1 MPTEDEIRWA
11 RVNKLFSA
19 TLALPKE
26 GRIAFLKRECGS
38 DIELLTKLRSLLA
51 ADDDGSVDL
60 DQIVGGIATEI
71 RTSADPTLL
80 EQRIGNYQ
88 LVELLGTGGMGNV
101 YLGRRIDEQFEHEVA
116 IKVLLTGKSN
126 SLFVERFRAERQV
139 LANLDHPNIA
149 KLLDGGETVDGLQ
162 FLVMEY
168 VHGEPIDSYCDKQRL
183 NVQQRLRL
191 FQKICLAVDYAHRN
205 LVVHRD
211 VKPANILVTDEGT
224 PKLLDFGI
232 AKVIDASGLHQSLT
246 LESQRMMTPDYASPE
261 QVRGEVVTTATDVY
275 SLGVLLYRLLC
286 GRGPYRVRSDL
297 PSGITRAIL
306 EDLPGKPSTMLTLP
320 DGGDNKQITGDEISK
335 KRRSSVARLE
345 RRLRGDLDNIALT
358 ALRKEPER
366 RYPSA
371 RALQLDIENYLSDK
385 PISARSDSVGY
396 RASKF
401 IQRHRV
407 GVAVTIASGL
417 GLIASAVQIVEQR
430 DRAETEAATAE
441 RVSEFLVSMLE
452 SSDPY
457 ERSAEVTAR
466 ALLDRGAK
474 QIDAELAG
482 QPLVSARLKITMAK
496 AYSSLGL
503 QNTAAALAREA
514 LDKLSGLRGN
524 DFDTANAYMIL
535 ANIEHEQENYVSAKA
550 MAESALVLYE
560 PLSAQDRTRL
570 ALAKVGL
577 SQTLMRLD
585 ETDEM
590 LLTAQQAVDI
600 LSEQHGNDHPHT
612 NLAVANL
619 SSIYNEMGDYGRAQ
633 ALAEQVVLW
642 MEGTYGETDI
652 LLAVPL
658 HSLGQIIWNQGDFKG
673 ANKIYERELK
683 ILENSLGENHPSLHG
698 VLRSLASN
706 QRKIGYA
713 AAAKA
718 YYERAIEI
726 LEKSESPALGKL
738 ADSYGDLGTLIM
750 DEGFLDEAEP
760 LIRRALELNQQ
771 IYGKGNSESA
781 FRLLHLGVLHKRRG
795 QYDQAREYLQ
805 QAVAA
810 TLSRYPDA
818 HRDVQIM
825 RMWLG
830 VNEGSAGRY
839 TEAREILETVVATLE
854 SNQGPDHPLVGQALS
869 ELANVNIGLEE
880 YEIADRH
887 LVRSLNILRSL
898 RDEWHP
904 DIEWV
909 LRLRATVHSKIGDDE
924 AAARLTAEADL
935 LLQGREKVSAEE
947 AKQSQDADF

>member
-1 MPTEDEIRWA
+1 MPTDDENRWT
-11 RVNKLFSA
+11 RINELFSA
-19 TLALPKE
+19 ALALPE
-26 GRIAFLKRECGS
+26 DTRTAFLQRECGS
-38 DIELLTKLRSLLA
+38 DVDLLTELQSLLA
-51 ADDDGSVDL
+51 ADEDGSVDL
-60 DQIVGGIATEI
+60 DQIVGGIVAQVPKSTEP
-71 RTSADPTLL
+71 DLL

-139 LANLDHPNIA
+139 LASLDHPNIA
-149 KLLDGGETVDGLQ
+149 KLLDGGESDDGLQ

-183 NVQQRLRL
+183 GIRQRLRL

-232 AKVIDASGLHQSLT
+232 AKIIDASGLRQSLT

-261 QVRGEVVTTATDVY
+261 QVRGEAVTTATDVY

-306 EDLPGKPSTMLTLP
+306 EELPGKPSTVVTIP
-320 DGGDNKQITGDEISK
+320 EGDDNEQITGDEISK
-335 KRRSSVARLE
+335 KRRSTVARLS
-345 RRLRGDLDNIALT
+345 RLLRGDLDNIALT

-371 RALQLDIENYLSDK
+371 RALQQDIENYLSDK

-396 RASKF
+396 RTSKF
-401 IQRHRV
+401 VRRHRV
-407 GVAVTIASGL
+407 GVAVTIASVL
-417 GLIASAVQIVEQR
+417 VLIASAVQIVEQR
-430 DRAETEAATAE
+430 DRAEAQAATAE
-441 RVSEFLVSMLE
+441 RISEFLVSMLE

-457 ERSAEVTAR
+457 ERSTEVTAR

-474 QIDAELAG
+474 QIDAELVD

-503 QNTAAALAREA
+503 QNTAAALGREA
-514 LDKLSGLRGN
+514 LGKLSGLRGN
-524 DFDTANAYMIL
+524 DLDTANAYMIL

-550 MAESALVLYE
+550 MAESALALYE
-560 PLSAQDRTRL
+560 ELSIQDRTRL

-585 ETDEM
+585 EVDEM
-590 LLTAQQAVDI
+590 LLAAQQAVEI
-600 LSEQHGNDHPHT
+600 LNEQHGNDHPHT
-612 NLAVANL
+612 NMAIANL

-633 ALAEQVVLW
+633 SLAEQVVLW
-642 MEGTYGETDI
+642 MENTYGETDI

-658 HSLGQIIWNQGDFKG
+658 HSLGQIVWNQGDFKG

-683 ILENSLGENHPSLHG
+683 ILEDTLGESHPSLHG

-771 IYGKGNSESA
+771 VYGEGNSESA
-781 FRLLHLGVLHKRRG
+781 FRLLHLGVLHKRRAE
-795 QYDQAREYLQ
+795 YDQARNYLQ

-810 TLSRYPDA
+810 TLSRYPDT

-830 VNEGSAGRY
+830 VNEGSAGRL
-839 TEAREILETVVATLE
+839 TEAREILETVLASLE
-854 SNQGPDHPLVGQALS
+854 TNQGPDHPLVGQILS
-869 ELANVNIGLEE
+869 ELANVNIALQE
-880 YEIADRH
+880 YEIADQR
-887 LVRSLNILRSL
+887 LVRSLEILRSL

-909 LRLRATVHSKIGDDE
+909 LRLRATAHSNMGDPE
-924 AAARLTAEADL
+924 LAARLTAEADL
-935 LLQGREKVSAEE
+935 LLQSREKVSAEE
-947 AKQSQDADF
+947 AKKSQAAEF

>member
-1 MPTEDEIRWA
+1 MPTEDENRWT
-11 RVNKLFSA
+11 RINELFSA
-19 TLALPKE
+19 ALALPKDA
-26 GRIAFLKRECGS
+26 RIAFLQRECGS
-38 DIELLTKLRSLLA
+38 DIDLLTEIQSLLA

-60 DQIVGGIATEI
+60 DQIVGGIVAQVPKST
-71 RTSADPTLL
+71 DPGLL

-139 LANLDHPNIA
+139 LASLDHPNIA
-149 KLLDGGETVDGLQ
+149 KLLDGGESDDGLQ
-162 FLVMEY
+162 FLVMEF
-168 VHGEPIDSYCDKQRL
+168 VRGEPIDSYCDKKRL
-183 NVQQRLRL
+183 SVRQRLRL

-232 AKVIDASGLHQSLT
+232 AKVIDASGLRQSLT

-261 QVRGEVVTTATDVY
+261 QVRGEAVTTATDVY

-306 EDLPGKPSTMLTLP
+306 EELPGKPSTVLTISE
-320 DGGDNKQITGDEISK
+320 GGDNEPITGDEISK
-335 KRRSSVARLE
+335 KRRSTVARLR
-345 RRLRGDLDNIALT
+345 RRLRGDLDKIALT

-371 RALQLDIENYLSDK
+371 RALQQDIENYLSDK

-401 IQRHRV
+401 VRRHRV

-417 GLIASAVQIVEQR
+417 VLIASAVQIVEQR
-430 DRAETEAATAE
+430 DRAEAQAATAE
-441 RVSEFLVSMLE
+441 RVSEFLVGMLE

-457 ERSAEVTAR
+457 ARSTEVTAR
-466 ALLDRGAK
+466 ALLDRGAR
-474 QIDAELAG
+474 QIDAELVG

-496 AYSSLGL
+496 AYSGLGL

-524 DFDTANAYMIL
+524 DLDTANAYMIL
-535 ANIEHEQENYVSAKA
+535 AKIEHEQENYVSAKA

-560 PLSAQDRTRL
+560 TLSTQDRTKL

-577 SQTLMRLD
+577 SRTLMRLD
-585 ETDEM
+585 EVDEM
-590 LLTAQQAVDI
+590 LLAAQQAFEI
-600 LSEQHGNDHPHT
+600 LNEQHGNDHPHT
-612 NLAVANL
+612 NMAIANL
-619 SSIYNEMGDYGRAQ
+619 SSIFNEMGDYARAQ
-633 ALAEQVVLW
+633 SLAEQVVLW
-642 MEGTYGETDI
+642 MENTYGETDI

-658 HSLGQIIWNQGDFKG
+658 HSLGQIVWNQGDFRS
-673 ANKIYERELK
+673 ANEIYERELK
-683 ILENSLGENHPSLHG
+683 ILENTLGESHPSLHG

-713 AAAKA
+713 AAAKV

-771 IYGKGNSESA
+771 IYGEGNSESA
-781 FRLLHLGVLHKRRG
+781 FRLLHLGVLHKRSAE
-795 QYDQAREYLQ
+795 YDQARDYLQ

-810 TLSRYPDA
+810 TLSRYPDT

-830 VNEGSAGRY
+830 VNEGSAGRL
-839 TEAREILETVVATLE
+839 TEAREILETVLASLE
-854 SNQGPDHPLVGQALS
+854 TNQGPDHPLVGQVLS
-869 ELANVNIGLEE
+869 ELANVNITLQE
-880 YEIADRH
+880 YEIADQR
-887 LVRSLNILRSL
+887 LVRSMEILRSL

-909 LRLRATVHSKIGDDE
+909 LRLRATAQSKLGDQE
-924 AAARLTAEADL
+924 LAARLTAEADL

-947 AKQSQDADF
+947 AKKTQEAKF